1 MSISVAL
8 ITKDE
13 EQNIRRT
20 LESVKWADEIVVVDS
35 GSRDRTLEI
44 AGEYG
49 AKIFTEPWKG
59 FSAQKNSSIG
69 KCTGDW
75 VLSLDADEEI
85 LPNLVREIQAVVKA
99 PDACDGY
106 LIRRRNHFMGRWIRW
121 GGGYPDPKLRFF
133 KRGTAVFE
141 ERAVHEVMQGKDKNK
156 IGELYGD
163 MNHYAYPNLTLF
175 TEHMN
180 RYSTLGAEINY
191 AKGKSGF
198 SVLNIVVSPVVRFI
212 YNYFFR
218 LGFLDGREGMLFHL
232 YHSVYMS
239 WKYSKAWEMGR
250 EKKRAATGAA
260 K

>member
-35 GSRDRTLEI
+35 GSTDRTLEI
-44 AGEYG
+44 AREYG
-49 AKIFTEPWKG
+49 AKIYSEPWKG
-59 FSAQKNSSIG
+59 FSAQKNSSIQ

-85 LPNLVREIQAVVKA
+85 LPNLVKEIQEVVKS
-99 PDACDGY
+99 PNACDGY
-106 LIRRRNHFMGRWIRW
+106 NIRRRNHFMGRWIRW
-121 GGGYPDPKLRFF
+121 GGGYPDEKLRFF
-133 KRGTAVFE
+133 KRGAALFE
-141 ERAVHEVMQGKDKNK
+141 ERAVHEVMQGKGK
-156 IGELYGD
+156 IGMLYGD
-163 MNHYAYPNLTLF
+163 MNHHAYPNLTLF

-198 SVLNIVVSPVVRFI
+198 SVLNIVISPIVRFV

-218 LGFLDGREGMLFHL
+218 LGFLDGREGLLFHL

-250 EKKRAATGAA
+250 NKRSAAAGAA